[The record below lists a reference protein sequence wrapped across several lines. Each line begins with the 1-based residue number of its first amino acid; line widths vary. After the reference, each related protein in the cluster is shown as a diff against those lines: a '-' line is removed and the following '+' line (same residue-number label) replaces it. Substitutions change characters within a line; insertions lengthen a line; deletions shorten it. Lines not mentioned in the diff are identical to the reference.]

1 MQAIAAVGNIVLDF
15 TLQKTVVMQSSGI
28 DQLVH
33 FAQSMDPILRR
44 NAVLALKNL
53 LYMADSVVKGRVVN
67 ELTVSTLCE
76 LIRGNNN
83 VSSPFSV
90 SVNQVKSF

>member
-1 MQAIAAVGNIVLDF
+1 MQAIATVGNIVLDF

-76 LIRGNNN
+76 LIRGNSN
-83 VSSPFSV
+83 VSSSFSV
-90 SVNQVKSF
+90 SVSQLKSF